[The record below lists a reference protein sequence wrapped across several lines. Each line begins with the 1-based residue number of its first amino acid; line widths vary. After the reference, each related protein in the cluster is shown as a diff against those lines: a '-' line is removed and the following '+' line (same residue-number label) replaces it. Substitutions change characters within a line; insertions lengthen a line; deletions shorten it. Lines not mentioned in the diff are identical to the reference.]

1 MPTDISNTLGTA
13 RQFTP
18 QPDNQYQ
25 GRYQSIVASRV
36 SPHDTSR
43 SATLANNMERLN
55 VALQG
60 YAVNHEKY
68 LNDTGAVAADKFIN
82 SKNPEDLK
90 RINIIDAAQQ
100 EGYADVMA
108 NPYFMAHA
116 EDLRG
121 QLLAKQL
128 KTEYDNQYAMT
139 PAKSMAE
146 EQERYNKFLSDWRE
160 NNLTGVHAPANLNA
174 FNKGFY
180 EAQPL
185 NMLKLTSDWTQ
196 KKYKEDVLTTM
207 ASAQSKLGDVIE
219 NSVELLK
226 TNGAMTKSVQ
236 EIFNEVRLMGLPPEY
251 RVKLLDDFATQ
262 IIQTGHLDAK
272 RLEQMMDNITVQTS
286 MDGTITKASDLL
298 NMQTYKTYAVAF
310 QKQFMDKWKWNT
322 IDKFAKMGQK
332 GIDEVFKAQ
341 AWVKEND
348 PDNASIWAE
357 ITPAV
362 ITQVKRNEEEK
373 KANARAMLSARK
385 QAGENAIKSQN
396 MIGAIN
402 TWLNNGT
409 MYNGQ
414 TISSLS
420 IDKEELNRII
430 PNILQGLIA
439 QGDVKKAM
447 RLMDMPQ
454 MNALRNDISADVA
467 YKLDCIT
474 PDNVDSV
481 DQSIISL
488 LQFTANNPNS
498 VERIFGS
505 EVGNRARI
513 LRSLFDFHNG
523 DMSATLKDFAVYN
536 IADKD
541 KKEGY
546 KQQTHNILISTG
558 YKVGGVTH
566 LTDDDGGA
574 NNYYP
579 STTID
584 IAGNPEFESAVNNLA
599 TLFCLQG
606 LSPWDA
612 VNKAGATISNN
623 YLVYHTGAFPKG
635 VTLDNC
641 YGATEWQN
649 EVYFRRALAEK
660 VLNNSPDDGWNVTVT
675 YLRESQNF
683 SFTNEVTNNTT
694 YVSLSDIR
702 ELARDKWNKDMQWKN
717 DNPNTEYT
725 SSNSTGYD
733 VTSINEQRNRLAN
746 NVYNHSHG
754 SGLHRPI

>member
-1 MPTDISNTLGTA
+1 MPTDISNAVGTA

-18 QPDNQYQ
+18 QPDSQYQ
-25 GRYQSIVASRV
+25 GRYQSIGAGSVAAR
-36 SPHDTSR
+36 DTSR
-43 SATLANNMERLN
+43 SATLAANIERLN
-55 VALQG
+55 VALQS
-60 YAVNHEKY
+60 YAVSHEKY
-68 LNDTGAVAADKFIN
+68 LDDMGAVAANKFIN
-82 SKNPEDLK
+82 AKEPEDLK
-90 RINIIDAAQQ
+90 KLNIIDAAQQ
-100 EGYADVMA
+100 EGYANVMD

-128 KTEYDNQYAMT
+128 KTEYDNQFAMT
-139 PAKSMAE
+139 PARSMAE
-146 EQERYNKFLSDWRE
+146 EQERYNKFVSDWRE
-160 NNLTGVHAPANLNA
+160 ANLTGVHAPANLNA

-226 TNGAMTKSVQ
+226 TNGAMTQAVQ
-236 EIFNEVRLMGLPPEY
+236 EVFNEARLMGLPPEY
-251 RVKLLDDFATQ
+251 RAKLLDDFATQ
-262 IIQTGHLDAK
+262 IIQTGHLDAE
-272 RLEQMMDNITVQTS
+272 RLEQMMDNITIQTS
-286 MDGTITKASDLL
+286 MDGSTTKASDLL

-310 QKQFMDKWKWNT
+310 QKQFMDKWKWDT
-322 IDKFAKMGQK
+322 INKFGKMGKK

-341 AWVKEND
+341 AWVKEHD
-348 PDNASIWAE
+348 PDNAPIWAE

-362 ITQVKRNEEEK
+362 ITQVKREEEEK
-373 KANARAMLSARK
+373 KANARAMLAARK
-385 QAGENAIKSQN
+385 QAGATAIKSQN
-396 MIGAIN
+396 MVGAIN
-402 TWLNNGT
+402 TWLNGGT

-420 IDKEELNRII
+420 IDKEELNRIV
-430 PNILQGLIA
+430 PNMLQGLIA

-454 MNALRNDISADVA
+454 MNTLRNDIGADVA

-474 PDNVDSV
+474 PDNADNV

-498 VERIFGS
+498 VERMFGS
-505 EVGNRARI
+505 EVGNRASV
-513 LRSLFDFHNG
+513 LRALFDLHNG
-523 DMSATLKDFAVYN
+523 DIDATVKDFAVYN
-536 IADKD
+536 SADKTVKD
-541 KKEGY
+541 DY
-546 KQQTHNILISTG
+546 KQQAHNIIMSTG
-558 YKVGGVTH
+558 YTAGGVTH
-566 LTDDDGGA
+566 LTDDDGGT
-574 NNYYP
+574 NSYYP
-579 STTID
+579 STSIN
-584 IAGNPEFESAVNNLA
+584 IAGNPEMEGAVTNLA

-635 VTLDNC
+635 VALDNC

-649 EVYFRRALAEK
+649 EVYFRRALADK
-660 VLNNSPDDGWNVTVT
+660 VLENSPEDGWNVNMT
-675 YLRESQNF
+675 YRRETQTF
-683 SFTNEVTNNTT
+683 VFTNEETFNTT
-694 YVSLSDIR
+694 YVPLSDIR
-702 ELARDKWNKDMQWKN
+702 KLASDKWSNDMQWN
-717 DNPNTEYT
+717 NEDHTTT
-725 SSNSTGYD
+725 SANSSSDYD
-733 VTSINEQRNRLAN
+733 VNSINEQRLDTSNT
-746 NVYNHSHG
+746 YTSSYG